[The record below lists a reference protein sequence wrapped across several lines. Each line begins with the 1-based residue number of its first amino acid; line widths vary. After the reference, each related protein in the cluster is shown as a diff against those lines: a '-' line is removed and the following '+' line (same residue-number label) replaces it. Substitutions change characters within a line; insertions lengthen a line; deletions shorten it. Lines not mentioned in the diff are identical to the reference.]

1 MTVED
6 TMVSDLPQFYETLS
20 TLSTQCTGNVLG
32 VNYLITASVGY
43 RPITAN
49 GGTGQLL
56 RVGVQVNYC

>member
-32 VNYLITASVGY
+32 G
-43 RPITAN
+43 P
-49 GGTGQLL
+49 GQLL
-56 RVGVQVNYC
+56 LVGVQVDYC